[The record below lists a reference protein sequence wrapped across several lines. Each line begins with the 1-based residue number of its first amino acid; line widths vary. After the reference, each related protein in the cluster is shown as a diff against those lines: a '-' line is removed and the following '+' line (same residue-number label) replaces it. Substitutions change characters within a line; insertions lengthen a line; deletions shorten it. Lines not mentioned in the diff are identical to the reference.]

1 MHYRS
6 WSLQYTRATIK
17 NDKQGDD
24 LQVLRFGGRWG
35 KVSAPIGFH
44 LPRVAGPE
52 RTARDAGGAMQSKS
66 GIVVGEAG
74 ADRLRDLARRCRE
87 LAEMTA
93 VPDVTREL
101 LSIARS
107 LDDEAGSQDQ
117 D

>member
-1 MHYRS
+1 
-6 WSLQYTRATIK
+6 
-17 NDKQGDD
+17 
-24 LQVLRFGGRWG
+24 
-35 KVSAPIGFH
+35 
-44 LPRVAGPE
+44 
-52 RTARDAGGAMQSKS
+52 MQSKS
-66 GIVVGEAG
+66 GSVIDAVG

-107 LDDEAGSQDQ
+107 LEDEADSQHQ